1 MEDTQLNPNNLNQE
15 ISSHWLSQSLLHLQ
29 NICLFKYHQKILVR
43 SKFHCRIFFSH
54 KFFQFKGINTASH
67 GTSFLVLFLFDEII
81 SDLEKD
87 KQLHVPLGEKEWDE
101 KGDEDFKTIRKKQP
115 QHNESQPL
123 IKRNIEMAMNI
134 FRLVSDFPGF

>member
-1 MEDTQLNPNNLNQE
+1 MRREILERLVEDTQLNPNNLNQE

-29 NICLFKYHQKILVR
+29 NICLFKYHQKILIR

-54 KFFQFKGINTASH
+54 SFFQFEGRNTASH

-87 KQLHVPLGEKEWDE
+87 KQVHVPLGEKEWDE
-101 KGDEDFKTIRKKQP
+101 KGDEDFKTIKKTTTEQ
-115 QHNESQPL
+115 
-123 IKRNIEMAMNI
+123 
-134 FRLVSDFPGF
+134 